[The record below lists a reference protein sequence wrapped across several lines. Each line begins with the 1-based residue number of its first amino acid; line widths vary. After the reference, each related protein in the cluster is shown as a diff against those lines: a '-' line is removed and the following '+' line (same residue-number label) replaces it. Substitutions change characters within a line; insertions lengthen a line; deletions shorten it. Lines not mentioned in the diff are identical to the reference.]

1 MKKLF
6 AVCLSL
12 AVSLA
17 CAQPAAAHELE
28 PEEAGHPL
36 RVAAYILHPVGFVLY
51 HVVAKPVHALVSSPG
66 GKEVFGHKRDVFD
79 RSPSEGEFGMG
90 RESDLPPPPGWEEAC
105 PPGQSDAPRYNF
117 QPRRKHAPE
126 QQPGSEEE
134 R

>member
-1 MKKLF
+1 MKKRF
-6 AVCLSL
+6 AVCLSI

-17 CAQPAAAHELE
+17 CAQPALAHELE

-51 HVVAKPVHALVSSPG
+51 HAIFKPAHALISSPG
-66 GKEVFGHKRDVFD
+66 AREVFGDKPDVFD
-79 RSPSEGEFGMG
+79 RSATGEDFGM
-90 RESDLPPPPGWEEAC
+90 RSESDLGPPPGWEEAC

-126 QQPGSEEE
+126 EQTEIEEE
-134 R
+134 Q